1 MKIIINHIIV
11 EAIVICTAQQIH
23 HAVFIRVIITIMN
36 LLIVQLINVC
46 AQVISIQI
54 TDTQIVVQSML

>member
-46 AQVISIQI
+46 VQVISIQVI
-54 TDTQIVVQSML
+54 DM